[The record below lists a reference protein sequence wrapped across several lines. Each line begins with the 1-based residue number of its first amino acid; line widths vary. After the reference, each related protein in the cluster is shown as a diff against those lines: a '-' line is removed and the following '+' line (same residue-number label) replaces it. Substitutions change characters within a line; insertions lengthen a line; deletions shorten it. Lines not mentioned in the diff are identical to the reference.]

1 MTRIAWLSPLPPQ
14 RSGIADYSA
23 ALLPHIAARV
33 SVDVYCE
40 GSPDS
45 VPGVRV
51 VRPTR
56 RAIGRLD
63 GYDGVVAHI
72 GNSDLHL
79 WIADAVRRVPTT
91 VVLHEYVIH
100 HMVAALTI
108 GRGDTDGYLD
118 LMQDESGRIGR
129 LLGHAVVDGLSA
141 PLWERAADRF
151 PLTGA
156 VLEQATSVVCHSRF
170 VAAEVSRRFPEI
182 PVSVV
187 AMHAPA
193 ANNTPAE
200 RPAGAGF
207 VVGAFGF
214 ITPNKRLPE
223 LMRAVSRLSQDIP
236 GAHLLV
242 VGEAPAN
249 INPLSLAAAAGLR
262 PEQVTVVGYADAAR
276 FDALLRGCDVLVNL
290 RHPTLGETS
299 ATVVSALALGVPTVV
314 STGGWYDEL
323 PDDAV
328 GRVPPGEGEV
338 GLLAALLERL
348 ATDPA
353 LRERMT
359 IAARRYVRLRLNPGE
374 CADAYLRAAL
384 APGGRDAIQNQLMCR
399 LGEDIDSLLPTKSR
413 SRNLLT
419 DRLAATLLET
429 GLAKKRRRLRR

>member
-1 MTRIAWLSPLPPQ
+1 MTRIAWLTPLPPQ
-14 RSGIADYSA
+14 RSGVADYSA

-33 SVDVYCE
+33 TVDVYCE
-40 GSPDS
+40 ASPDP

-51 VRPTR
+51 LRPTR
-56 RAIGRLD
+56 RAIARLD
-63 GYDGVVAHI
+63 RYDGVVAHI
-72 GNSDLHL
+72 GNSDVHL

-108 GRGDTDGYLD
+108 GRGDAESYLN

-129 LLGHAVVDGLSA
+129 LLGHAVIDGLSA

-170 VAAEVSRRFPEI
+170 VAAEISRRFPEI

-193 ANNTPAE
+193 ESAAPSE
-200 RPAGAGF
+200 RPDGTGF
-207 VVGAFGF
+207 LVGAFGF
-214 ITPNKRLPE
+214 ITPNKRLAE
-223 LMRAVSRLSQDIP
+223 LMRAVARLSREVP

-249 INPLSLAAAAGLR
+249 INPLGLAATAGLR
-262 PEQVTVVGYADAAR
+262 PDQVTVVGYADAAR

-299 ATVVSALALGVPTVV
+299 ATVVSALAHGVPTVV

-323 PDDAV
+323 PDDVVA
-328 GRVPPGEGEV
+328 RIPPGEGEV
-338 GLLAALLERL
+338 GLLAALLERF
-348 ATDPA
+348 AGDPA
-353 LRERMT
+353 LRERMG
-359 IAARRYVRLRLNPGE
+359 IAARRYARLRLDPGE

-384 APGGRDAIQNQLMCR
+384 APAGRDALQTQLMNR
-399 LGEDIDSLLPTKSR
+399 LGEDIDSVLPTKSR
-413 SRNLLT
+413 VRTLLAG
-419 DRLAATLLET
+419 RLAAVLLET
-429 GLAKKRRRLRR
+429 GLAKKRRRFRR